1 MRRRSRVLTVL
12 GLLAAGWLVPT
23 MAESQD
29 TRTGRSP
36 AISFNELAAICFDPQ
51 SKPDVVIGA
60 CDRLIARKGTKGRDV
75 VHSSRGAAFARA
87 GQHDRA
93 IADFDQAIRLNPK
106 NVEGYDGR
114 GGSRAAKGENDLA
127 IVDYN
132 EAIRLDPTRA
142 ASYASRGMV
151 WMKVGQ
157 YDRALGDFDEA
168 IRLAPF
174 VSIYHSVRGYSRH
187 AKGEYDAAFAGY
199 EAALRLNPNDATA
212 YGGRGE
218 SRFATRDFDG
228 AIADF
233 DQAIRLNPEHA
244 IYYRNRGLS
253 LQAKN
258 DHERA
263 LADLDRAIGLGATDV
278 LSYSGRAHS
287 LLAMR
292 NFAGAIADYDKALSI
307 APQFAHAYLGRG
319 MAYEGAGDMTKAHA
333 DYRAALAIESGDGIE
348 EVHVKAN
355 EHLAKTMP
363 SMPAVAA
370 STGRRVALVIGN
382 GAYRNVPTLLNPVRD
397 ATQIAASLRRVGFQ
411 SVTLVNDLGRE
422 QLIAALRAFA
432 AEADTADWATIYFSG
447 HGMEAGGKNYLVP
460 IDAKLESDRDLEFE
474 AVPLHQLLG
483 TTEGARKL
491 RLVLLDACRDNPFL
505 DRMKVKTATRSI
517 GRGLSLIE
525 PEPSTLVVYAAKHG
539 QVAYDGDGQNSP
551 FALALAK
558 WIETPNIEIR
568 KLFDLVR
575 DDVMDATERRQQPFS
590 YGSISGRED
599 FFFSATKKQ

>member
-1 MRRRSRVLTVL
+1 ML
-12 GLLAAGWLVPT
+12 GLLAVGWLTP
-23 MAESQD
+23 AESQEIRSVPFP
-29 TRTGRSP
+29 TASTGE
-36 AISFNELAAICFDPQ
+36 FAAICLDPEA
-51 SKPDVVIGA
+51 KPDVAISA
-60 CDRLIARKGTKGRDV
+60 CDRLIARKELKGRDLL
-75 VHSSRGAAFARA
+75 HSSRGAAFARV

-106 NVEGYDGR
+106 SAQGHAGR
-114 GGSRAAKGENDLA
+114 GESRAAKGENDLA
-127 IVDYN
+127 IVDCD
-132 EAIRLDPTRA
+132 EAIRLEPTRA
-142 ASYASRGMV
+142 ASYASRGMI

-157 YDRALGDFDEA
+157 YGLAAADFDEA
-168 IRLAPF
+168 VRLAPF
-174 VSIYHSVRGYSRH
+174 VSVYYSVRGYSRH
-187 AKGEYDAAFAGY
+187 ASKKYDAAFADY
-199 EAALRLNPNDATA
+199 EAALRLNSNDPTA

-287 LLAMR
+287 SLAKR
-292 NFAGAIADYDKALSI
+292 NFAGAVADYDKALSM

-319 MAYEGAGDMTKAHA
+319 MAYEGAGDMTKARA
-333 DYRAALAIESGDGIE
+333 DYRAVLAIKSGDGIE
-348 EVHVKAN
+348 EVHVKAK
-355 EHLAKTMP
+355 EHLAKAIP
-363 SMPAVAA
+363 SIPAIAT

-382 GAYRNVPTLLNPVRD
+382 GAYSNVPTLPNPVRD
-397 ATQIAASLRRVGFQ
+397 AAQIAASLRRVGFQ

-447 HGMEAGGKNYLVP
+447 HGIEAGGKNYLVP
-460 IDAKLESDRDLEFE
+460 VDAKLESDRDLEFE

-505 DRMKVKTATRSI
+505 DRMKVKMATRSI
-517 GRGLSLIE
+517 GRGLSMIE
-525 PEPSTLVVYAAKHG
+525 PEPSTLVVYASKHG

-599 FFFSATKKQ
+599 FFFATKEQ